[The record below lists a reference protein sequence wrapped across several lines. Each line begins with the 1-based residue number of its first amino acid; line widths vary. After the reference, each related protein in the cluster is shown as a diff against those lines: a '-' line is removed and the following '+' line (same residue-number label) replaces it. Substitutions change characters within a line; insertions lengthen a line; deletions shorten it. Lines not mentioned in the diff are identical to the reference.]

1 MPCLDAL
8 SQGGILEIQAE
19 TLNWVKKNVKQFNG
33 KKKIIQFNGKK
44 KIMVN

>member
-19 TLNWVKKNVKQFNG
+19 TLNWVKKYVKILNG
-33 KKKIIQFNGKK
+33 ETNNGEL
-44 KIMVN
+44 N